1 MSGDEVG
8 YINDSENIEKH
19 TDTFSMTE
27 RMLENSIFQK
37 IYQVNFNRSISVRRK
52 NTLQFSMFL

>member
-1 MSGDEVG
+1 MSEDEDK
-8 YINDSENIEKH
+8 YMSETENIEKH